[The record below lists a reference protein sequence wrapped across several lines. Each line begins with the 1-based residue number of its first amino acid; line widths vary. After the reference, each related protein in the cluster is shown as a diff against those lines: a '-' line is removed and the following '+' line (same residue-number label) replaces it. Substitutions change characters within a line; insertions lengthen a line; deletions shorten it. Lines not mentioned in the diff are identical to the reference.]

1 MTLNGATP
9 LSASSI
15 AVWQRA
21 TTKHVVDFYST
32 RTDVTNVTTIIDQTA
47 QNPPSRRL
55 KEGRRLQSNS
65 LTLTFDQLI
74 TYRTTDASVTAEKV
88 IQAPFISQSS
98 QAAYLV
104 NLRNTG
110 DPAFANLQ
118 SVSAITF
125 PNSGGGGLSI
135 SAIIGIAVGGAAGLL
150 LLLVGGYYCFRNKD
164 RGTKQGYSNGVSDD
178 APIGTVKGRMNDESD
193 DISTLADPTTDKLS
207 GRTGIGG
214 YGDQSVAT
222 VDYDYSK
229 AYGMGGEASVVSSSG
244 GTFGSG
250 THGGQTTLGDLN
262 PTGATA
268 SAAGF
273 LDDGSFG
280 NAAFRDPNAVT
291 TKEVFLDIYAP
302 PGKLGV
308 VIDTPDNGVPVV
320 HAIKDSSVIAN
331 KLQVGDKLVAVDDE
345 DVRTMTA
352 IKVSKL
358 ISRKSANATR
368 KLSVIRT
375 SVVTN

>member
-1 MTLNGATP
+1 MMTLNGATP

-32 RTDVTNVTTIIDQTA
+32 GTDVTNVTTIIDQTA

-55 KEGRRLQSNS
+55 KEGRRLQSNT

-74 TYRTTDASVTAEKV
+74 TYRTTDASVTAEQV
-88 IQAPFISQSS
+88 IQAPFLVQSS

-214 YGDQSVAT
+214 YGDQ
-222 VDYDYSK
+222 
-229 AYGMGGEASVVSSSG
+229 
-244 GTFGSG
+244 
-250 THGGQTTLGDLN
+250 
-262 PTGATA
+262 
-268 SAAGF
+268 
-273 LDDGSFG
+273 
-280 NAAFRDPNAVT
+280 R
-291 TKEVFLDIYAP
+291 
-302 PGKLGV
+302 
-308 VIDTPDNGVPVV
+308 
-320 HAIKDSSVIAN
+320 
-331 KLQVGDKLVAVDDE
+331 
-345 DVRTMTA
+345 
-352 IKVSKL
+352 
-358 ISRKSANATR
+358 
-368 KLSVIRT
+368 
-375 SVVTN
+375 